1 MKITPDTNVLAR
13 ALLGDDPEQTPRARE
28 VLAESEEVVLTFVA
42 LAELDSVLRKV
53 AKWSRAQVLEVL
65 RRMLSQ
71 PNIRFHR
78 WTVEE
83 GLAALEAGADF
94 ADGIIAYDGAW
105 QHGDTFVTFDHK
117 AAAVMRERG
126 IEVLLLD

>member
-1 MKITPDTNVLAR
+1 MKITPDTNVLVR
-13 ALLGDDPEQTPRARE
+13 ALLGDDAEQTPRARE

-42 LAELDSVLRKV
+42 LAELDWVLRKQ
-53 AKWSRAQVLEVL
+53 AKWPRAQVLEVL

-71 PNIRFHR
+71 PNIRCHR

-94 ADGIIAYDGAW
+94 ADGVIAYDGAW
-105 QHGDTFVTFDHK
+105 QHGDTFVTFDQR
-117 AAAVMRERG
+117 AASVMRARG
-126 IEVLLLD
+126 TDTLLLD